1 MRIWTMIFRSNQFLD
16 VDKNLFTGKPEKGL
30 ASLSSS
36 SIVRF
41 MDAAVHQTTVE
52 RPSTSRRNN
61 MSKFDTM
68 GKVELRQACKEAGIK
83 NYGKMNN
90 DGMRAALKTHYADA
104 KGTEEA
110 APEAV
115 VTEEVQEEAPV
126 SAPSGLVTMVQQIIG
141 ANQKK
146 EEERSA
152 PAAAKRTSSGLKIE
166 KDREERNGVKRPS
179 AGGACRAVWD
189 ALDAVVAEGKTPT
202 AKDVKALAEANGW
215 NPNNASIEFYQWRK
229 FNGIRGRQ

>member
-1 MRIWTMIFRSNQFLD
+1 MINFN
-16 VDKNLFTGKPEKGL
+16 E
-30 ASLSSS
+30 
-36 SIVRF
+36 
-41 MDAAVHQTTVE
+41 
-52 RPSTSRRNN
+52 
-61 MSKFDTM
+61 M

-90 DGMRAALKTHYADA
+90 DGMRAALEAHYADA
-104 KGTEEA
+104 KGAE
-110 APEAV
+110 EAV

-126 SAPSGLVTMVQQIIG
+126 SAPSGLATMVQQMMG

-146 EEERSA
+146 EEGRSA

-166 KDREERNGVKRPS
+166 KAREERNGIKKPS
-179 AGGACRAVWD
+179 VGGQCRAVWD
-189 ALDAVVAEGKTPT
+189 ALDDMVAAGTQPT
-202 AKDVKALAEANGW
+202 AKQVKALAEERGW

>member
-1 MRIWTMIFRSNQFLD
+1 MTNFNDL
-16 VDKNLFTGKPEKGL
+16 
-30 ASLSSS
+30 
-36 SIVRF
+36 
-41 MDAAVHQTTVE
+41 
-52 RPSTSRRNN
+52 
-61 MSKFDTM
+61 

-90 DGMRAALKTHYADA
+90 DGMRAALEAHYADA
-104 KGTEEA
+104 KGAEEV

-115 VTEEVQEEAPV
+115 VTQEAQEEAPV
-126 SAPSGLVTMVQQIIG
+126 SAPSGLAKMVQQMMG

-166 KDREERNGVKRPS
+166 KAREERNGIKKPS
-179 AGGACRAVWD
+179 VGGQCRAVWD
-189 ALDAVVAEGKTPT
+189 ALDDMVEAGAQPT
-202 AKDVKALAEANGW
+202 AKQVKALAEERGW

>member
-1 MRIWTMIFRSNQFLD
+1 MFNF
-16 VDKNLFTGKPEKGL
+16 NE
-30 ASLSSS
+30 
-36 SIVRF
+36 
-41 MDAAVHQTTVE
+41 
-52 RPSTSRRNN
+52 
-61 MSKFDTM
+61 M

-90 DGMRAALKTHYADA
+90 DGMRAALEAHYADA
-104 KGTEEA
+104 KGAE
-110 APEAV
+110 EAV

-126 SAPSGLVTMVQQIIG
+126 SAPSGLATMVQQMMG

-166 KDREERNGVKRPS
+166 KAREERNGIKKPS
-179 AGGACRAVWD
+179 VGGQCRAVWD
-189 ALDAVVAEGKTPT
+189 ALDDMVAAGTQPS
-202 AKDVKALAEANGW
+202 AKQVKALAEERGW

>member
-1 MRIWTMIFRSNQFLD
+1 MINFN
-16 VDKNLFTGKPEKGL
+16 E
-30 ASLSSS
+30 
-36 SIVRF
+36 
-41 MDAAVHQTTVE
+41 
-52 RPSTSRRNN
+52 
-61 MSKFDTM
+61 M

-90 DGMRAALKTHYADA
+90 DGMRAALEAHYADA
-104 KGTEEA
+104 KGAEEA

-115 VTEEVQEEAPV
+115 VTKEAPV
-126 SAPSGLVTMVQQIIG
+126 SAPSGLAKMVQQMMG

-166 KDREERNGVKRPS
+166 KAREERNGIKKPS
-179 AGGACRAVWD
+179 VGGQCRAVWD
-189 ALDAVVAEGKTPT
+189 ALDDMVAAGTQPT
-202 AKDVKALAEANGW
+202 AKQVKALAEERGW

-229 FNGIRGRQ
+229 FNGIRGRQL

>member
-1 MRIWTMIFRSNQFLD
+1 MTNFNEL
-16 VDKNLFTGKPEKGL
+16 
-30 ASLSSS
+30 
-36 SIVRF
+36 
-41 MDAAVHQTTVE
+41 
-52 RPSTSRRNN
+52 
-61 MSKFDTM
+61 

-83 NYGKMNN
+83 NYGKLNN
-90 DGMRAALKTHYADA
+90 DGMRAALEAHYADA
-104 KGTEEA
+104 KASEEA

-126 SAPSGLVTMVQQIIG
+126 SAPSGMATMVQQVMG

-166 KDREERNGVKRPS
+166 KAREERNGIKKPS
-179 AGGACRAVWD
+179 VGGQCRAVWD
-189 ALDAVVAEGKTPT
+189 ALDDMVRLASGTQPT
-202 AKDVKALAEANGW
+202 AKQVKALAEERGW

-229 FNGIRGRQ
+229 FNGILGRQ

>member
-1 MRIWTMIFRSNQFLD
+1 MINFN
-16 VDKNLFTGKPEKGL
+16 E
-30 ASLSSS
+30 
-36 SIVRF
+36 
-41 MDAAVHQTTVE
+41 
-52 RPSTSRRNN
+52 
-61 MSKFDTM
+61 M

-90 DGMRAALKTHYADA
+90 DGMRAALEAHYAEA
-104 KGTEEA
+104 KGAEEA

-115 VTEEVQEEAPV
+115 VTEEAPV
-126 SAPSGLVTMVQQIIG
+126 SASSGLATLIQQMIG
-141 ANQKK
+141 ANEKK

-166 KDREERNGVKRPS
+166 KAREERNGIKKPS
-179 AGGACRAVWD
+179 VGGQCRAVWD
-189 ALDAVVAEGKTPT
+189 ALDDMVAAGTQPT
-202 AKDVKALAEANGW
+202 AKQVKALAEERGW

>member
-1 MRIWTMIFRSNQFLD
+1 MINFN
-16 VDKNLFTGKPEKGL
+16 E
-30 ASLSSS
+30 
-36 SIVRF
+36 
-41 MDAAVHQTTVE
+41 
-52 RPSTSRRNN
+52 
-61 MSKFDTM
+61 M

-90 DGMRAALKTHYADA
+90 DGMRAALEAHYADA
-104 KGTEEA
+104 KEA
-110 APEAV
+110 EEAV
-115 VTEEVQEEAPV
+115 VTEEVREEAPV
-126 SAPSGLVTMVQQIIG
+126 SAPSGLATMVQQMLG

-166 KDREERNGVKRPS
+166 KAREERNGIKKPS
-179 AGGACRAVWD
+179 VGGQCRAVWD
-189 ALDAVVAEGKTPT
+189 ALDDMVAAGTQPT
-202 AKDVKALAEANGW
+202 AKQVKALAEERGW

>member
-1 MRIWTMIFRSNQFLD
+1 MINFN
-16 VDKNLFTGKPEKGL
+16 E
-30 ASLSSS
+30 
-36 SIVRF
+36 
-41 MDAAVHQTTVE
+41 
-52 RPSTSRRNN
+52 
-61 MSKFDTM
+61 M

-90 DGMRAALKTHYADA
+90 DGMRVALEAHYADA
-104 KGTEEA
+104 KA
-110 APEAV
+110 AEEAV
-115 VTEEVQEEAPV
+115 VTEEVREEAPV
-126 SAPSGLVTMVQQIIG
+126 SAPSGLATMVQQMVG

-166 KDREERNGVKRPS
+166 KAREERNGIKKPS
-179 AGGACRAVWD
+179 VGGQCRAVWD
-189 ALDAVVAEGKTPT
+189 ALDDMVAAGTQPT
-202 AKDVKALAEANGW
+202 AKQVKALAEERGW

>member
-1 MRIWTMIFRSNQFLD
+1 MANFN
-16 VDKNLFTGKPEKGL
+16 E
-30 ASLSSS
+30 
-36 SIVRF
+36 
-41 MDAAVHQTTVE
+41 
-52 RPSTSRRNN
+52 
-61 MSKFDTM
+61 M

-90 DGMRAALKTHYADA
+90 DGMRAALEAHYADT
-104 KGTEEA
+104 KGAEEA

-115 VTEEVQEEAPV
+115 VIEEAQEEALV
-126 SAPSGLVTMVQQIIG
+126 SAPSGLAMMVQQMMG

-146 EEERSA
+146 EEEHSA

-166 KDREERNGVKRPS
+166 KAREERNGIKKPS
-179 AGGACRAVWD
+179 VGGQCRAVWD
-189 ALDAVVAEGKTPT
+189 ALDAMVEAGAQPT
-202 AKDVKALAEANGW
+202 AKQVKELAEERGW

>member
-1 MRIWTMIFRSNQFLD
+1 MINFNEL
-16 VDKNLFTGKPEKGL
+16 
-30 ASLSSS
+30 
-36 SIVRF
+36 
-41 MDAAVHQTTVE
+41 
-52 RPSTSRRNN
+52 
-61 MSKFDTM
+61 

-90 DGMRAALKTHYADA
+90 DGMRAALEAHYADA
-104 KGTEEA
+104 KDAEEA

-126 SAPSGLVTMVQQIIG
+126 SAPSGLATMVQQMMG

-166 KDREERNGVKRPS
+166 KAREERNGIKKPS
-179 AGGACRAVWD
+179 VGGQCRAVWD
-189 ALDAVVAEGKTPT
+189 FCDHVASSEGASEVT
-202 AKDVKALAEANGW
+202 AKVVRQAAEDKGW
-215 NPNNASIEFYQWRK
+215 NLNNASIEFYQWRK
-229 FNGIRGRQ
+229 FHGIRGRQA

>member
-1 MRIWTMIFRSNQFLD
+1 MINFN
-16 VDKNLFTGKPEKGL
+16 E
-30 ASLSSS
+30 
-36 SIVRF
+36 
-41 MDAAVHQTTVE
+41 
-52 RPSTSRRNN
+52 
-61 MSKFDTM
+61 M
-68 GKVELRQACKEAGIK
+68 GKVELRQACKESGIK

-90 DGMRAALKTHYADA
+90 DGMRAALEAHYADA
-104 KGTEEA
+104 KGAEEA

-115 VTEEVQEEAPV
+115 VTKEVQEEAPV
-126 SAPSGLVTMVQQIIG
+126 SAPSGLATMVQQMMG

-166 KDREERNGVKRPS
+166 KAREERNGIKKPS
-179 AGGACRAVWD
+179 VGGQCRAVWD
-189 ALDAVVAEGKTPT
+189 ALDDMVAAGTQPT
-202 AKDVKALAEANGW
+202 AKQVKALAEERGW

>member
-1 MRIWTMIFRSNQFLD
+1 MINFN
-16 VDKNLFTGKPEKGL
+16 E
-30 ASLSSS
+30 
-36 SIVRF
+36 
-41 MDAAVHQTTVE
+41 
-52 RPSTSRRNN
+52 
-61 MSKFDTM
+61 M

-90 DGMRAALKTHYADA
+90 DGMRAALEAHYADA
-104 KGTEEA
+104 KEVEES
-110 APEAV
+110 V
-115 VTEEVQEEAPV
+115 VTEEVREEAPV
-126 SAPSGLVTMVQQIIG
+126 SAPSGLATMVQQMVG

-166 KDREERNGVKRPS
+166 KAREERNGIKKPS
-179 AGGACRAVWD
+179 VGGQCRAVWD
-189 ALDAVVAEGKTPT
+189 ALDDMVAAGTQPT
-202 AKDVKALAEANGW
+202 AKQVKALAEERGW